1 MFRPDLLTG
10 KRILIT
16 GGGTGLGAVMAERF
30 AGLGA
35 HLVLCGRRLEVLQ
48 ATADRLHGL
57 GAAPI
62 ELHRCDIREAAQVD
76 SMLDQ
81 IWARAALAALVNNAA
96 ATFIAQT
103 EQLSTRAMDA
113 VLATTLHGA
122 LYCTMGVGRRWIAA
136 AQPGADAASPSPG
149 GVVLSILSTS
159 VRTGRAFTVPSAVAK
174 SGLQAMT
181 RSLAVEWGAHGIRLV
196 AIAPG
201 SFPTPGASQQ
211 LMPEQRAAA
220 RAPGA
225 RVPLGRLGQP
235 AELANL
241 AVFLLADE
249 AGYISG
255 ETVAIDG
262 AAHLRSS
269 GAEDLLDWTTAD
281 WLAHRAKRG

>member
-1 MFRPDLLTG
+1 MFRTDLLAG

-35 HLVLCGRRLEVLQ
+35 HLVLCGRRLDVLQ
-48 ATADRLHGL
+48 ASAARLHGL

-62 ELHRCDIREAAQVD
+62 ELHRCDIRDAAQVD
-76 SMLDQ
+76 TMLDGV
-81 IWARAALAALVNNAA
+81 WARAPLHALVNNAA

-103 EQLSTRAMDA
+103 ELLSPRAMDA
-113 VLATTLHGA
+113 VLATSLHGA
-122 LYCTMGVGRRWIAA
+122 LYCTVGVGRRWIAA
-136 AQPGADAASPSPG
+136 AGRPQP

-159 VRTGRAFTVPSAVAK
+159 VRTGRAFTVPSAIAK
-174 SGLQAMT
+174 AGLQAMT

-201 SFPTPGASQQ
+201 RFPTPGATQQ
-211 LMPEQRAAA
+211 LMPDA
-220 RAPGA
+220 RAVASPAGA

-269 GAEDLLDWTTAD
+269 GADDLLDWTAAD
-281 WLAHRAKRG
+281 WLAHRTRRG

>member
-1 MFRPDLLTG
+1 MFRTDLLAR

-35 HLVLCGRRLEVLQ
+35 SLVLCGRRLEVLE
-48 ATADRLHGL
+48 ATAARLRTL
-57 GAAPI
+57 GAADI
-62 ELHRCDIREAAQVD
+62 ELHRCDIREADAVEQ
-76 SMLDQ
+76 MLDR
-81 IWARAALAALVNNAA
+81 IWQRGPLDVLVNNAA

-103 EQLSTRAMDA
+103 EQLSARAVDA
-113 VLATTLHGA
+113 ELATTLHGA
-122 LYCTMGVGRRWIAA
+122 VYCTLGAGKRWIAA
-136 AQPGADAASPSPG
+136 AHP

-159 VRTGRAFTVPSAVAK
+159 VRTGRAFTVPSAMAK

-181 RSLAVEWGAHGIRLV
+181 RSLAVEWGPHAIRLV

-211 LMPEQRAAA
+211 LMPAQRADAA
-220 RAPGA
+220 ASPAA
-225 RVPLGRLGQP
+225 RVPLGRVGAP

-241 AVFLLADE
+241 AVFLVADE

-269 GAEDLLDWTTAD
+269 GAEDLLAWSPAD
-281 WLAHRAKRG
+281 WSAHRAKRS

>member
-1 MFRPDLLTG
+1 MFRTDLLAG

-35 HLVLCGRRLEVLQ
+35 HLVLCGRRLDVLQ
-48 ATADRLHGL
+48 ASAARLEVL
-57 GAAPI
+57 GAAAV
-62 ELHRCDIREAAQVD
+62 ELHRCDIRDAAQVD
-76 SMLDQ
+76 AMLDGV
-81 IWARAALAALVNNAA
+81 WARAPLHALVNNAA

-103 EQLSTRAMDA
+103 ERLSPRAMDA
-113 VLATTLHGA
+113 VLATSLHGA
-122 LYCTMGVGRRWIAA
+122 LYCTVGVGRRWIDAA
-136 AQPGADAASPSPG
+136 ASTGQAQA
-149 GVVLSILSTS
+149 GVVLCILSTS
-159 VRTGRAFTVPSAVAK
+159 VRTGRAFTVPSAIAK
-174 SGLQAMT
+174 AGLQAMT

-201 SFPTPGASQQ
+201 RFPTPGATQQ
-211 LMPEQRAAA
+211 LMPDA
-220 RAPGA
+220 RAVASPAGA

-269 GAEDLLDWTTAD
+269 GADDLLDWTAAD
-281 WLAHRAKRG
+281 WLAHRTRRG

>member
-1 MFRPDLLTG
+1 MFRADLLAH

-35 HLVLCGRRLEVLQ
+35 CLVLCGRRLEVLE
-48 ATADRLHGL
+48 ATAARLQAL
-57 GAAPI
+57 GASTV
-62 ELHRCDIREAAQVD
+62 ELHRCDIRDADQVEQ
-76 SMLDQ
+76 MLDLVWQ
-81 IWARAALAALVNNAA
+81 RGPLDVLVNNAA
-96 ATFIAQT
+96 ATFIAQS
-103 EQLSTRAMDA
+103 EQLSARAVDA

-122 LYCTMGVGRRWIAA
+122 VYCTLGVGRRWIA
-136 AQPGADAASPSPG
+136 GARP

-159 VRTGRAFTVPSAVAK
+159 VRTGRAFTLPSAMAK

-181 RSLAVEWGAHGIRLV
+181 RSLAVEWGPQAIRLV

-201 SFPTPGASQQ
+201 SFPTAGASQQ
-211 LMPEQRAAA
+211 LMPERRASVAA
-220 RAPGA
+220 YGA
-225 RVPLGRLGQP
+225 RVPLGRVGEP

-241 AVFLLADE
+241 AVFLVADE

-269 GAEDLLDWTTAD
+269 GAEDLLAWSPAD
-281 WLAHRAKRG
+281 WSAHRAQRG